1 MRAKKFW
8 VLSVALTLAV
18 GPMVAADD
26 EVELE
31 HDMALCT
38 DDAKGPA
45 LLLAIEGLK
54 DNEGNIRAQ
63 IYGSNPED
71 FLEKGKKL
79 VRVDVPTE
87 EEGQQIC
94 VPLPS
99 VGPHALV
106 VLHDRNSNGKADF
119 FSEGFGFSNN
129 PELSLAPPDAEE
141 VMFVAKPGVT
151 RMTIS
156 LTYIFGGDEE
166 QTKKRRQLRRR

>member
-8 VLSVALTLAV
+8 VLSAVLALAV
-18 GPMVAADD
+18 SPMAMAEDA
-26 EVELE
+26 VEID
-31 HDMALCT
+31 HDMALCA
-38 DDAKGPA
+38 DGAAGPA
-45 LLLAIEGLK
+45 LLLTIEGLK
-54 DNEGNIRAQ
+54 DSEGNIRAQ
-63 IYGSNPED
+63 IYGGNPED

-106 VLHDRNSNGKADF
+106 VLHDRNANGKADF

-129 PELSLAPPDAEE
+129 PKLSLAPPDAEE
-141 VMFVAKPGVT
+141 VMFDAQPGVT
-151 RMTIS
+151 GMAVS